1 MNGLLSI
8 IGMKTELE
16 YQMNDF
22 PFGLPRIRF
31 NVPKGNIPSGRQKCQ
46 PKAQHA
52 FTIKGVKIMAAY
64 KVEVDLSELFDDMT
78 INEQKNF
85 LVDKFCSLP
94 IDKMVEVVGEMLENL
109 NGDQTAKVI
118 EDAFDNLHEQAQEH
132 VINYVKG

>member
-1 MNGLLSI
+1 
-8 IGMKTELE
+8 
-16 YQMNDF
+16 
-22 PFGLPRIRF
+22 
-31 NVPKGNIPSGRQKCQ
+31 
-46 PKAQHA
+46 
-52 FTIKGVKIMAAY
+52 MADY
-64 KVEVDLSELFDDMT
+64 KVEVDLSDLFDNMT

-94 IDKMVEVVGEMLENL
+94 LGSMVEVAGEMLENL

>member
-1 MNGLLSI
+1 
-8 IGMKTELE
+8 
-16 YQMNDF
+16 
-22 PFGLPRIRF
+22 
-31 NVPKGNIPSGRQKCQ
+31 
-46 PKAQHA
+46 
-52 FTIKGVKIMAAY
+52 MADY
-64 KVEVDLSELFDDMT
+64 KVEVDLSDLYDDMT
-78 INEQKNF
+78 ISEQKSF

>member
-1 MNGLLSI
+1 MTKQEEIDILQSL
-8 IGMKTELE
+8 
-16 YQMNDF
+16 
-22 PFGLPRIRF
+22 
-31 NVPKGNIPSGRQKCQ
+31 KG
-46 PKAQHA
+46 
-52 FTIKGVKIMAAY
+52 
-64 KVEVDLSELFDDMT
+64 DLSELFDDMT

-132 VINYVKG
+132 VINYVNE